1 MGISNGDLLTAVTTS
16 LSPLLPKPS
25 RTYCDLAS
33 DKQDRMKVFSV
44 LWVTGHSPQRI
55 LVHSLDTMAL
65 WLMANSCLRDHTHR
79 VTKYNLKA
87 EDAAASGSQTLYMET
102 PWGKPLWWGNTRGN
116 LFSFSFFQS
125 QCFRT
130 KRRPH
135 SLLVSGPLSRSFS
148 DK

>member
-1 MGISNGDLLTAVTTS
+1 MGIRNSDLLTSVTTS

-33 DKQDRMKVFSV
+33 DKQDRMKVFLM
-44 LWVTGHSPQRI
+44 LWITGHSSQMM
-55 LVHSLDTMAL
+55 LVHFSDMVL
-65 WLMANSCLRDHTHR
+65 WLMANSCLRDHTHG
-79 VTKYNLKA
+79 VTKYSLKA
-87 EDAAASGSQTLYMET
+87 EDAATDVIYGDTLGEALVM
-102 PWGKPLWWGNTRGN
+102 GNTHDN
-116 LFSFSFFQS
+116 LFPFNVFQS